1 MGKMR
6 LLSRTVASPEQHGNV
21 GFHRDL
27 ISDSEAT
34 TLSNTG
40 DVEHSVRGTRGR
52 TGRNPKKGL

>member
-40 DVEHSVRGTRGR
+40 EQSVRDTRGR